1 MLQEIG
7 VAMKF
12 KKTILSK
19 LFRSQE
25 DDFLD
30 MELDEGDEE
39 EFEWDWEN
47 IINEKKLFRMSDD
60 VQRSKYLRSLVEQ
73 VRDASMELDKLSAEY
88 NNVTATLKDMDEI
101 DALPLQE
108 KIVLQDAAR
117 KILYY
122 EDQTKEYDMKKSAM
136 TEDEFRVME
145 RMEDQIPKAITDIRE
160 AEEYRSKVRSD
171 MKTLDGEKHAYLYNQ
186 AELRR
191 EMNNLRGMVIICG
204 FAAILCVIMLVILR
218 FGFEMDTTVGNII
231 TVLVASVAIFA
242 MFIRYQDDSRELTRA
257 QKDLNRVI
265 LLHNTVKIRYVNNA
279 NLLDYLCTKYNTAG
293 SKDLEKLWKTY
304 KEECALRESHEINE
318 KELGFNQQ
326 ELLKRLRKY
335 QLNDVYAWLHN
346 PRAILERNEMVEL
359 RHAHILQRQK
369 LRARMDYNKRLAKD
383 GKDELKEFVKQYPE
397 YSSEALDMVNR
408 YSEY

>member
-19 LFRSQE
+19 LFRSQD

-242 MFIRYQDDSRELTRA
+242 MFIKYQDDSRELTRA

>member
-1 MLQEIG
+1 
-7 VAMKF
+7 MKF

-19 LFRSQE
+19 LFRSQD

-145 RMEDQIPKAITDIRE
+145 RMEDQIPKAIADIRE

-242 MFIRYQDDSRELTRA
+242 MFIKYQDDSRELTRA

>member
-1 MLQEIG
+1 
-7 VAMKF
+7 MKI

-19 LFRSQE
+19 LFKSQE

-101 DALPLQE
+101 DALPLQ
-108 KIVLQDAAR
+108 V
-117 KILYY
+117 
-122 EDQTKEYDMKKSAM
+122 KKSSM
-136 TEDEFRVME
+136 TEEEFRVME
-145 RMEDQIPKAITDIRE
+145 RMEDRIPKAIDDIRE

-204 FAAILCVIMLVILR
+204 FAAILCVIMLMILR
-218 FGFEMDTTVGNII
+218 FGFEMDTTIGNII

-242 MFIRYQDDSRELTRA
+242 MCIKYQDDSRELIRA

-279 NLLDYLCTKYNTAG
+279 NLLDYLCTKYNTSG
-293 SKDLEKLWKTY
+293 SKALEKVWNSY

-318 KELGFNQQ
+318 KELNFNQQ

-346 PRAILERNEMVEL
+346 PRAILEHNEMVEL

-383 GKDELKEFVKQYPE
+383 GRDELKEFVKQYPE
-397 YSSEALDMVNR
+397 YSAEALEMVER

>member
-242 MFIRYQDDSRELTRA
+242 MCIKYQDDSRELTRA

>member
-1 MLQEIG
+1 
-7 VAMKF
+7 MKF

-19 LFRSQE
+19 LFRSQD

-242 MFIRYQDDSRELTRA
+242 MFIKYQDDSRELTRA

-318 KELGFNQQ
+318 KELSFNQQ

>member
-136 TEDEFRVME
+136 TPPPPRRRVS
-145 RMEDQIPKAITDIRE
+145 IW
-160 AEEYRSKVRSD
+160 
-171 MKTLDGEKHAYLYNQ
+171 
-186 AELRR
+186 
-191 EMNNLRGMVIICG
+191 
-204 FAAILCVIMLVILR
+204 IMS
-218 FGFEMDTTVGNII
+218 
-231 TVLVASVAIFA
+231 SV
-242 MFIRYQDDSRELTRA
+242 FIGCR
-257 QKDLNRVI
+257 I
-265 LLHNTVKIRYVNNA
+265 
-279 NLLDYLCTKYNTAG
+279 
-293 SKDLEKLWKTY
+293 
-304 KEECALRESHEINE
+304 
-318 KELGFNQQ
+318 
-326 ELLKRLRKY
+326 
-335 QLNDVYAWLHN
+335 
-346 PRAILERNEMVEL
+346 
-359 RHAHILQRQK
+359 
-369 LRARMDYNKRLAKD
+369 
-383 GKDELKEFVKQYPE
+383 
-397 YSSEALDMVNR
+397 
-408 YSEY
+408 